1 MHDSING
8 PSAAGR
14 GSTVI
19 AGEPRVR
26 DLHTEPG
33 AAADV
38 QGTWGEVLNGRAE
51 VDSRRAG
58 RGHGNVRAG
67 QPTTPG
73 ADRRCH
79 RRLHRRR
86 DGPGKRTQA
95 PGKQSASKVLMAP
108 LLRLKW
114 QCR

>member
-38 QGTWGEVLNGRAE
+38 QGTWGEVLNGRAD
-51 VDSRRAG
+51 VDSPRRPWPGECSG
-58 RGHGNVRAG
+58 RSAHDTWRGSAMSSSPAPATRRSWLPDTSPRK
-67 QPTTPG
+67 QP
-73 ADRRCH
+73 
-79 RRLHRRR
+79 
-86 DGPGKRTQA
+86 
-95 PGKQSASKVLMAP
+95 ASKVLMAP